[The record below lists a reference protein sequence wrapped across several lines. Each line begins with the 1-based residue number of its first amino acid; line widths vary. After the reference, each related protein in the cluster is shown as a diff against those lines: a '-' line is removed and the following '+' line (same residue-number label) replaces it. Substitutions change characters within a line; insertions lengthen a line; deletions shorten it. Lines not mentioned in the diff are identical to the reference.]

1 MPHLRGDSPGGV
13 RGSGGGR
20 LLDHETANLG
30 GGRPAS
36 VPSGIKAAG
45 PWAGQKGVTVW
56 TLAQGQLPRK
66 VMWVLPLPTA
76 PLPSP
81 PTPPQVLI
89 LNLEGVAGCD
99 SGVGARERPSGLG
112 YWQGLRC
119 QFFGP
124 RQFAFSP
131 PRDLE
136 EPLLFIPLA
145 LKMFR
150 GENKLFASSGLG
162 EEGDTG
168 GQTGGRAVGE
178 GALKAE
184 IMPLLPGCSQPKEV
198 GEGWGLFNGEGLS
211 KGAASR

>member
-13 RGSGGGR
+13 KGSGGGR

-99 SGVGARERPSGLG
+99 SGVGARDRPSGLG
-112 YWQGLRC
+112 TGKGFGVSSLGPASLLSHHPGTWRSP
-119 QFFGP
+119 FF
-124 RQFAFSP
+124 
-131 PRDLE
+131 
-136 EPLLFIPLA
+136 
-145 LKMFR
+145 
-150 GENKLFASSGLG
+150 
-162 EEGDTG
+162 
-168 GQTGGRAVGE
+168 
-178 GALKAE
+178 
-184 IMPLLPGCSQPKEV
+184 
-198 GEGWGLFNGEGLS
+198 LS
-211 KGAASR
+211 LWL